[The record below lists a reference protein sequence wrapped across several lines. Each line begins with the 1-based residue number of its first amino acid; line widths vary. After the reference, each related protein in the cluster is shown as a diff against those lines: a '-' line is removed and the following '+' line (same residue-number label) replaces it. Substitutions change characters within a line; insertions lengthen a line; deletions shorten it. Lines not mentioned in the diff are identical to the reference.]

1 MENTIRWLL
10 IPYRKTPKLIAK
22 QMKEITQKIII
33 GKILDGLEK
42 NYPNILEWYN
52 NKVLPGLETGERE
65 IILAC
70 RVSKFKVDN
79 KISLEILGY
88 VILKKTLTEKKIC
101 TFRVEEKYQCIGIGK
116 KLMEASFD
124 FLETRK
130 PMITIS
136 EDNVKS
142 FENLLKKYNFKLVE
156 KIENL
161 YVKGKT
167 EYIYNK
173 KWEKD

>member
-22 QMKEITQKIII
+22 QMKGITQKIII

-42 NYPNILEWYN
+42 NYPNILEWYK

-70 RVSKFKVDN
+70 KIYKFYKDDEVP
-79 KISLEILGY
+79 IEVLGY
-88 VILKKTLTEKKIC
+88 VILKKTPTEKKIC
-101 TFRVEEKYQCIGIGK
+101 TFRVEEKYQRLGIGK
-116 KLMEASFD
+116 RLMEASFE

-142 FENLLKKYNFKLVE
+142 FESLLKKYNFKLVE

>member
-1 MENTIRWLL
+1 MEKTIRWLL
-10 IPYRKTPKLIAK
+10 IPYRKTPKLFAI
-22 QMKEITQKIII
+22 QMREITQKIII

-42 NYPNILEWYN
+42 DYPNILEWYN
-52 NKVLPGLETGERE
+52 KKVIPGLETGERE

-70 RVSKFKVDN
+70 KFYKMKAHE
-79 KISLEILGY
+79 KIHFEVLGY
-88 VILKKTLTEKKIC
+88 VILKKTPNEKKIC
-101 TFRVEEKYQCIGIGK
+101 TFRVDPKYQHIGIGK
-116 KLMEASFD
+116 RLMEASFS

-142 FENLLKKYNFKLVE
+142 FEPLLKRYNFKLVE

-161 YVKGKT
+161 YVQGKI
-167 EYIYNK
+167 EYVYNK

>member
-10 IPYRKTPKLIAK
+10 LPYRKTPKIIAK
-22 QMKEITQKIII
+22 QMSEITQKIII
-33 GKILDGLEK
+33 GKILDGIGK
-42 NYPNILEWYN
+42 DYPNILEWYN
-52 NKVLPGLETGERE
+52 KKVLPGLETGERE

-70 RVSKFKVDN
+70 
-79 KISLEILGY
+79 KIYICKNDEIPIEVLGY
-88 VILKKTLTEKKIC
+88 VILKKTPTEKKIC
-101 TFRVEEKYQCIGIGK
+101 TFRVEEKYQRLGIGK
-116 KLMEASFD
+116 KLMEASFE

-130 PMITIS
+130 PMITIT

-142 FENLLKKYNFKLVE
+142 FEPLLKRYNFKLVE
-156 KIENL
+156 KIKDL